1 MTLSP
6 YIVMSTPS
14 DSSPLTVTKHQK
26 LYSAQRA
33 HKALENTESGHHG
46 NNILHFS
53 NVDCKYFLTYRAA
66 KRAKCDRK

>member
-14 DSSPLTVTKHQK
+14 DSSLLTVTKHQK
-26 LYSAQRA
+26 LYSA

-53 NVDCKYFLTYRAA
+53 NVDCKYF
-66 KRAKCDRK
+66 